1 MVIYLFDFD
10 NTIVKLPYKE
20 SINYMDTDES
30 LDPSL
35 DFNLIED
42 TKKDYDE
49 AVKNNDGP
57 IFILSNRV
65 VEVKEALKTFLRVF
79 GYEFQDFFLIDG
91 EDRNK
96 GNRVKKIL
104 NKYPECTTIK
114 YWEDKD
120 KHINSIEKTLED
132 YPQISLEVRK
142 TEL

>member
-1 MVIYLFDFD
+1 
-10 NTIVKLPYKE
+10 
-20 SINYMDTDES
+20 MDTDES

-35 DFNLIED
+35 DFKIIES
-42 TKKDYDE
+42 TKKDYKV

-65 VEVKEALKTFLRVF
+65 VGVKEALKNTLGVLGFKFDDL
-79 GYEFQDFFLIDG
+79 FLIDS

-96 GNRVKKIL
+96 GNRVEKIL
-104 NKYPECTTIK
+104 NKYPECTNIR

-120 KHINSIEKTLED
+120 KHINSIEKTLSS
-132 YPQISLEVRK
+132 YPEIVLDVIK